1 MEDLRTIALSA
12 LICDAGSQIGYK
24 NVNLKQIEAALDFCK
39 GKDVFVSRSTGYGK
53 TLIFAVLPL
62 LFIWQALFPY
72 AAKCEGAPP
81 SSAARDASA
90 SVMSHLAI
98 VPLISSFI
106 AFYGKRLL
114 A

>member
-39 GKDVFVSRSTGYGK
+39 GKDVFVSHSTGYGK

-72 AAKCEGAPP
+72 AATVKVLHP
-81 SSAARDASA
+81 AAQLEMQVQVLCHTSLL
-90 SVMSHLAI
+90 SHL
-98 VPLISSFI
+98 
-106 AFYGKRLL
+106 
-114 A
+114 